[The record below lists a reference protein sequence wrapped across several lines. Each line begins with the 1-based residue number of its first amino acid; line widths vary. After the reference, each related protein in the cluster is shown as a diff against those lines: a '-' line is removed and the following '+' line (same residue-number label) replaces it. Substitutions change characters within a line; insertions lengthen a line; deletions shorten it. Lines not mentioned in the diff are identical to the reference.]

1 MAGSSPRM
9 RGTLEDYI
17 KNGICFGIIPAHAGN
32 TFDAWGVAICPRD
45 HPRACGEHAL
55 DWESQDNPQGS
66 SPRMRGTQSHMTIL
80 RVHAGIIPAHA
91 GNTKYACELICCDW
105 DHPRACGEHLG
116 GLSAILFFTG
126 SSPRM
131 RGTRKRCPRFGPVCR
146 IIPAHAGNTSS
157 VASRPSSSR
166 DHPRA
171 CGEHTSRLAQYRG
184 FLIRSVCFLFS
195 FILSTSLLAGIY
207 WRCSIRDEEHRQK
220 TLPSH
225 WMAV

>member
-1 MAGSSPRM
+1 MRGTLQDVFQAPVIVGIIPAHAGNTATQVAAATSYRDHPRACGEHPSSKWIWAASRGSSPRM
-9 RGTLEDYI
+9 RGTL
-17 KNGICFGIIPAHAGN
+17 KGS
-32 TFDAWGVAICPRD
+32 
-45 HPRACGEHAL
+45 AL
-55 DWESQDNPQGS
+55 ARPN
-66 SPRMRGTQSHMTIL
+66 
-80 RVHAGIIPAHA
+80 AGIIPAHA
-91 GNTKYACELICCDW
+91 GNTQPAPAFHRPW
-105 DHPRACGEHLG
+105 RDHPRACGEHNSLADF
-116 GLSAILFFTG
+116 SSKASG

-131 RGTRKRCPRFGPVCR
+131 RGTLVCAR
-146 IIPAHAGNTSS
+146 ADLSRLGIIPAHAGNTLPE
-157 VASRPSSSR
+157 VLLKPAHG

-184 FLIRSVCFLFS
+184 FLILSVCFLFS

>member
-1 MAGSSPRM
+1 M
-9 RGTLEDYI
+9 RGTLTAEAHQAHE
-17 KNGICFGIIPAHAGN
+17 GGIIPAHAGN
-32 TFDAWGVAICPRD
+32 T
-45 HPRACGEHAL
+45 HAL
-55 DWESQDNPQGS
+55 
-66 SPRMRGTQSHMTIL
+66 QSDFMLH
-80 RVHAGIIPAHA
+80 
-91 GNTKYACELICCDW
+91 W
-105 DHPRACGEHLG
+105 
-116 GLSAILFFTG
+116 
-126 SSPRM
+126 
-131 RGTRKRCPRFGPVCR
+131 
-146 IIPAHAGNTSS
+146 
-157 VASRPSSSR
+157 

>member
-1 MAGSSPRM
+1 M
-9 RGTLEDYI
+9 RGTPYFAKYRLDI
-17 KNGICFGIIPAHAGN
+17 GGIIPAHAGN
-32 TFDAWGVAICPRD
+32 TM
-45 HPRACGEHAL
+45 GERT
-55 DWESQDNPQGS
+55 D
-66 SPRMRGTQSHMTIL
+66 
-80 RVHAGIIPAHA
+80 IP
-91 GNTKYACELICCDW
+91 EQ
-105 DHPRACGEHLG
+105 
-116 GLSAILFFTG
+116 
-126 SSPRM
+126 
-131 RGTRKRCPRFGPVCR
+131 
-146 IIPAHAGNTSS
+146 
-157 VASRPSSSR
+157 R

>member
-1 MAGSSPRM
+1 M
-9 RGTLEDYI
+9 RGTRGYVR
-17 KNGICFGIIPAHAGN
+17 GHCGVWGIIPAHAGN
-32 TFDAWGVAICPRD
+32 TADVSSVRCSDRD
-45 HPRACGEHAL
+45 HPRACGEHSMAL
-55 DWESQDNPQGS
+55 PLVNGS
-66 SPRMRGTQSHMTIL
+66 
-80 RVHAGIIPAHA
+80 
-91 GNTKYACELICCDW
+91 
-105 DHPRACGEHLG
+105 
-116 GLSAILFFTG
+116 TG

-131 RGTRKRCPRFGPVCR
+131 RGTRIPLPTFATEIG
-146 IIPAHAGNTSS
+146 IIPAHAGNTSKRLS
-157 VASRPSSSR
+157 GGTSGRDHPRACGEHFALPAALFALLGSSPRMRGTHDACGRARSNRGIIPAHAGNTLPPSHCKPNSG

>member
-1 MAGSSPRM
+1 M
-9 RGTLEDYI
+9 RGTPEAERLRSLI
-17 KNGICFGIIPAHAGN
+17 GGIIPAHAGN
-32 TFDAWGVAICPRD
+32 TLGECPVLLIRRD
-45 HPRACGEHAL
+45 HPRACGEHPLLSTTTFSELGSSPRMRGTHARRL
-55 DWESQDNPQGS
+55 QFAQYIGIIPAHAGNTYIHGSRFSHRRDHPRACGEHDVGSRSSVMLQGS
-66 SPRMRGTQSHMTIL
+66 SPRMRGTRSSDSAQPL
-80 RVHAGIIPAHA
+80 RVGIIPAHA
-91 GNTKYACELICCDW
+91 GNTA
-105 DHPRACGEHLG
+105 
-116 GLSAILFFTG
+116 
-126 SSPRM
+126 
-131 RGTRKRCPRFGPVCR
+131 
-146 IIPAHAGNTSS
+146 
-157 VASRPSSSR
+157 SSSETFHPDR

>member
-1 MAGSSPRM
+1 M
-9 RGTLEDYI
+9 RGTPEVVRSHAEFL
-17 KNGICFGIIPAHAGN
+17 GIIPAHAGN
-32 TFDAWGVAICPRD
+32 TGEPF
-45 HPRACGEHAL
+45 ACA
-55 DWESQDNPQGS
+55 S
-66 SPRMRGTQSHMTIL
+66 
-80 RVHAGIIPAHA
+80 VHG
-91 GNTKYACELICCDW
+91 
-105 DHPRACGEHLG
+105 
-116 GLSAILFFTG
+116 
-126 SSPRM
+126 
-131 RGTRKRCPRFGPVCR
+131 
-146 IIPAHAGNTSS
+146 
-157 VASRPSSSR
+157 

>member
-1 MAGSSPRM
+1 MSAPHRPSAHRDHPRACGEHELPELRQAAIRGSSPRM
-9 RGTLEDYI
+9 RGTL
-17 KNGICFGIIPAHAGN
+17 GA
-32 TFDAWGVAICPRD
+32 
-45 HPRACGEHAL
+45 RAERL
-55 DWESQDNPQGS
+55 QQQG
-66 SPRMRGTQSHMTIL
+66 
-80 RVHAGIIPAHA
+80 
-91 GNTKYACELICCDW
+91 
-105 DHPRACGEHLG
+105 
-116 GLSAILFFTG
+116 
-126 SSPRM
+126 
-131 RGTRKRCPRFGPVCR
+131 

-157 VASRPSSSR
+157 QASSTSKHRDHPRACGEHTSEIPWIRPSG

>member
-1 MAGSSPRM
+1 M
-9 RGTLEDYI
+9 RGTLRQRRVGDAVR
-17 KNGICFGIIPAHAGN
+17 GIIPAHAGN
-32 TFDAWGVAICPRD
+32 TDT
-45 HPRACGEHAL
+45 L
-55 DWESQDNPQGS
+55 S
-66 SPRMRGTQSHMTIL
+66 
-80 RVHAGIIPAHA
+80 GIAV
-91 GNTKYACELICCDW
+91 
-105 DHPRACGEHLG
+105 R
-116 GLSAILFFTG
+116 TG
-126 SSPRM
+126 
-131 RGTRKRCPRFGPVCR
+131 
-146 IIPAHAGNTSS
+146 
-157 VASRPSSSR
+157 

>member
-1 MAGSSPRM
+1 MRGTLGRCDNQRYRDGIIPAHAGNTTLVLQRDVWTEDHPRACGEHVCAAVATVLSTGSSPRM
-9 RGTLEDYI
+9 RGTLGVYDVCECDV
-17 KNGICFGIIPAHAGN
+17 GIIPAHAGN
-32 TFDAWGVAICPRD
+32 TGILWDK
-45 HPRACGEHAL
+45 
-55 DWESQDNPQGS
+55 SQ
-66 SPRMRGTQSHMTIL
+66 L
-80 RVHAGIIPAHA
+80 V
-91 GNTKYACELICCDW
+91 E
-105 DHPRACGEHLG
+105 
-116 GLSAILFFTG
+116 
-126 SSPRM
+126 
-131 RGTRKRCPRFGPVCR
+131 
-146 IIPAHAGNTSS
+146 
-157 VASRPSSSR
+157 

>member
-1 MAGSSPRM
+1 M
-9 RGTLEDYI
+9 RGTHGEDEGLYI
-17 KNGICFGIIPAHAGN
+17 VLGIIPAHAGN
-32 TFDAWGVAICPRD
+32 TIMIF
-45 HPRACGEHAL
+45 
-55 DWESQDNPQGS
+55 N
-66 SPRMRGTQSHMTIL
+66 
-80 RVHAGIIPAHA
+80 
-91 GNTKYACELICCDW
+91 KK
-105 DHPRACGEHLG
+105 
-116 GLSAILFFTG
+116 F
-126 SSPRM
+126 
-131 RGTRKRCPRFGPVCR
+131 RK
-146 IIPAHAGNTSS
+146 
-157 VASRPSSSR
+157 R

>member
-1 MAGSSPRM
+1 M
-9 RGTLEDYI
+9 RGTLIVNYRHLTSD
-17 KNGICFGIIPAHAGN
+17 GIIPAHAGN
-32 TFDAWGVAICPRD
+32 TFFSHWLFYFAWD
-45 HPRACGEHAL
+45 HPRACGEHSGRPL
-55 DWESQDNPQGS
+55 LRNEVTGS
-66 SPRMRGTQSHMTIL
+66 SPRMRGTPFGVSCSIFL
-80 RVHAGIIPAHA
+80 LGIIPAHA
-91 GNTKYACELICCDW
+91 GNT
-105 DHPRACGEHLG
+105 
-116 GLSAILFFTG
+116 AIT
-126 SSPRM
+126 P
-131 RGTRKRCPRFGPVCR
+131 
-146 IIPAHAGNTSS
+146 IIEEK
-157 VASRPSSSR
+157 VE